1 MSKIICDVCG
11 TSYPETATQ
20 CPICGCVRPGDA
32 KVVAGDTN
40 ETETQTNGSYTY
52 VKGGRFSKSNV
63 KKRNRAQGVAD
74 VPVTKMQDEVDGG
87 KNKDVGIVIAIL
99 ALLLAI
105 VAVVIYIAMRFFVPA
120 LPQNDNKGDS
130 TLSTQGTAASTNDS
144 TGLTTEAL
152 VLEYPCTEIIVSKT
166 VVEFD
171 KIGASLLLNVTT
183 NPDNTTDKLTFTS
196 SDDSVATVTDE
207 GKITAVGGGQAVIA
221 ITCGQAAAECR
232 VICDIMQTESTD
244 TTEAPTYS
252 GDSLV
257 LNRDDFTFV
266 KKGES
271 HVLYRGEI
279 PVESIVWSTDDPS
292 VATVENGKVVAV
304 GAGMTTV
311 YAEYGG
317 AKKSCIVRCAPSVGK
332 AQTTTT
338 ENQDQPS
345 NTPYNISSTDVTISI
360 NEEFKL
366 QLLDSNKVSVSV
378 IWVVANSEICSVSD
392 NTVKGLK
399 AGTTTVSVVYEGV
412 TYSCTVRVKG

>member
-40 ETETQTNGSYTY
+40 EPEVQSGGTYTY

-63 KKRNRAQGVAD
+63 KKRSRSQSTSAETPVAQTADKKEGV
-74 VPVTKMQDEVDGG
+74 KKSEVG
-87 KNKDVGIVIAIL
+87 VVIAIL

-105 VAVVIYIAMRFFVPA
+105 VAVVIYIAMRFFAPA
-120 LPQNDNKGDS
+120 LPQNDNKPS
-130 TLSTQGTAASTNDS
+130 NTTTENAATNDATDT
-144 TGLTTEAL
+144 TGEPTK
-152 VLEYPCTEIIVSKT
+152 LEIPCTEITVSKT

-171 KIGASLLLNVTT
+171 KAGAALLLNVTT
-183 NPDNTTDKLTFTS
+183 SPENTTDILKFTS
-196 SDDSVATVTDE
+196 SDENVATVSQD
-207 GKITAVGGGQAVIA
+207 GKITAVGGGEAVIA
-221 ITCGQAAAECR
+221 ITCGQATAECK
-232 VICDIMQTESTD
+232 VICDIEQTESTE
-244 TTEAPTYS
+244 TTAAPTVS
-252 GDSLV
+252 AEGFK
-257 LNRDDFTFV
+257 LNREDFTLA

-271 HVLYRGEI
+271 HVLYKGEI
-279 PVESIVWSTDDPS
+279 PVESITWTTDDAN

-304 GAGMTTV
+304 GSGITKV

-317 AKKSCIVRCAPSVGK
+317 VKCSCIVRCADSVGK
-332 AQTTTT
+332 AQANTT
-338 ENQDQPS
+338 ENQEQPA
-345 NTPYNISSTDVTISI
+345 NTPYNISSTDVTIAV

-366 QLLDSNKVSVSV
+366 QLLDSNKAAVTVV
-378 IWVVANSEICSVSD
+378 WVVANGEICSVSD

-399 AGTTTVSVVYEGV
+399 SGTTTVSVVYEGV